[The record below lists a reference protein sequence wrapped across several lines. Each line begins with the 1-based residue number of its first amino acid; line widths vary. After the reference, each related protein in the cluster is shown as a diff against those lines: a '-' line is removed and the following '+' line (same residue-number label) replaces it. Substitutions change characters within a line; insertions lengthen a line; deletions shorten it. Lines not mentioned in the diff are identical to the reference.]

1 MQRVYC
7 DSDCAQVCSEGTLSD
22 DCSHCVCAD
31 DVIYGQVLSDVYLP
45 LANVTITPADAPY
58 VTMAVTVD
66 GGLFNISAGCS
77 SQLYELSRD
86 GYVSTV
92 VDLSGG
98 GNVTMDQVG
107 EHTFNGILSHSWN

>member
-1 MQRVYC
+1 M
-7 DSDCAQVCSEGTLSD
+7 LSNE
-22 DCSHCVCAD
+22 H
-31 DVIYGQVLSDVYLP
+31 LP

-58 VTMAVTVD
+58 VTVAVTVD

-77 SQLYELSRD
+77 SQLYELRRD

-98 GNVTMDQVG
+98 GNVTMNQVG
-107 EHTFNGILSHSWN
+107 EWTRIARITKPRAAENLTL